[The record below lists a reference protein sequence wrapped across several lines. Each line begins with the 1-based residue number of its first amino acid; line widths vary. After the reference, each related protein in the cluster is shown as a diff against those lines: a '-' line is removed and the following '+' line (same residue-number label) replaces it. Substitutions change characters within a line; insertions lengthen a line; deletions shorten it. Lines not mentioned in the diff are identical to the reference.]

1 MIRKT
6 RKWSFVAQEA
16 QRLAGLGLS
25 PAEIADRLEVNK
37 STVTRW
43 IAAGKLKVP
52 AKVVSMAPVV
62 ARMAPAEWAK
72 AVRDEYALSPTDEQL
87 VTLGEAALS
96 LSRDMTA
103 KASVQLNAGA
113 RFLAIAKHLDVLP
126 RKEAAKALE
135 QPKAVNDTPVA
146 PERKSNPPVRR
157 RSKSDPRDSF
167 MRVVK

>member
-16 QRLAGLGLS
+16 QRFANLGLS
-25 PAEIADRLEVNK
+25 PADIAIRLEVNK

-43 IAAGKLKVP
+43 ISSGKLTVP
-52 AKVVSMAPVV
+52 AKVVSLTPVV
-62 ARMAPAEWAK
+62 ARMSPAEWAR
-72 AVRDEYALSPTDEQL
+72 AVREEYALSPTDEQL

-96 LSRDMTA
+96 VSRDMTA

-126 RKEAAKALE
+126 RKDAKQADG
-135 QPKAVNDTPVA
+135 KKTDGDA
-146 PERKSNPPVRR
+146 PEVQERKTNPPVPR
-157 RSKSDPRDSF
+157 RSDGDPRDSF
-167 MRVVK
+167 MRIVK

>member
-1 MIRKT
+1 M
-6 RKWSFVAQEA
+6 
-16 QRLAGLGLS
+16 S
-25 PAEIADRLEVNK
+25 PAEIAERLELNK

-43 IAAGKLKVP
+43 IASGKLTVP
-52 AKVVSMAPVV
+52 TKVVTIGPPS
-62 ARMAPAEWAK
+62 ARMSPAEWAK
-72 AVRDEYALSPTDEQL
+72 AVRDEYALTPTDEQL

-126 RKEAAKALE
+126 RKEAAKQLE
-135 QPKAVNDTPVA
+135 QPKAVNETPAA
-146 PERKSNPPVRR
+146 PDRKSNPPVRR
-157 RSKSDPRDSF
+157 RSKTDPRDSF